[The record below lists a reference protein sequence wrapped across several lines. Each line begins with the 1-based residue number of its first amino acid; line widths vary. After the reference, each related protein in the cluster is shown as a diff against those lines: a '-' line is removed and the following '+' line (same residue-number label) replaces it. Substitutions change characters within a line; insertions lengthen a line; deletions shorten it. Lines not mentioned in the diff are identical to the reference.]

1 MARHYVLG
9 SWANADEFDYS
20 GEQLM
25 GHRQGK
31 SVCMDHMLPSGMA
44 NLKRYG
50 DPVTPPTKTPAKPK
64 LTAFDKICT
73 TDRTYSRL
81 CALSEELD
89 NQLENGELDLTDW
102 SFARKQLDVKLDKAW
117 KAVCRLRNWSESG
130 EPLDNSLESGLSFS
144 LEDIPT
150 YVNGRPNIQAFAE
163 PVTKPK
169 PPAKP
174 KLTAFDKIC
183 TTDRTYSRLCALS
196 EELDNQ
202 LENGELDLTDWSFA
216 RKQLDVK
223 LDRAWKAVCRLRNW
237 NEAGE
242 SLDNSLDSGL
252 SFSLED
258 IQEAGDVG
266 EKQRVKREL
275 TGNQVFDSLS
285 QNNVFLGLFIK
296 VKKIMKIMK
305 TLNNWEK

>member
-1 MARHYVLG
+1 MSRHFVLG
-9 SWANADEFDYS
+9 TWANADEYDYS

-50 DPVTPPTKTPAKPK
+50 DPVTPVTKTPAKPK

-117 KAVCRLRNWSESG
+117 KS
-130 EPLDNSLESGLSFS
+130 
-144 LEDIPT
+144 
-150 YVNGRPNIQAFAE
+150 
-163 PVTKPK
+163 
-169 PPAKP
+169 
-174 KLTAFDKIC
+174 
-183 TTDRTYSRLCALS
+183 
-196 EELDNQ
+196 
-202 LENGELDLTDWSFA
+202 
-216 RKQLDVK
+216 
-223 LDRAWKAVCRLRNW
+223 VCRLRNW
-237 NEAGE
+237 NESGE

-258 IQEAGDVG
+258 IQEARDIG

-275 TGNQVFDSLS
+275 TGNEVFDSLS
-285 QNNVFLGLFIK
+285 ETNVFLGLFIK
-296 VKKIMKIMK
+296 VKKIMMFLQKVK
-305 TLNNWEK
+305 QQF

>member
-20 GEQLM
+20 GQQLM

-50 DPVTPPTKTPAKPK
+50 DPVTPVTKTPAKPK

-89 NQLENGELDLTDW
+89 NQLEGGEIDLESW
-102 SFARKQLDVKLDKAW
+102 AYARKQLDKKLEKAW
-117 KAVCRLRNWSESG
+117 S
-130 EPLDNSLESGLSFS
+130 
-144 LEDIPT
+144 
-150 YVNGRPNIQAFAE
+150 
-163 PVTKPK
+163 
-169 PPAKP
+169 
-174 KLTAFDKIC
+174 
-183 TTDRTYSRLCALS
+183 
-196 EELDNQ
+196 
-202 LENGELDLTDWSFA
+202 
-216 RKQLDVK
+216 
-223 LDRAWKAVCRLRNW
+223 AVCRLRNW
-237 NEAGE
+237 NESGE

-258 IQEAGDVG
+258 IQEARDIG
-266 EKQRVKREL
+266 EKQSVKREL
-275 TGNQVFDSLS
+275 TGWGTIDDLS
-285 QNNVFLGLFIK
+285 EENCFRGLFCK
-296 VKKIMKIMK
+296 VKKIMMFLQKIK
-305 TLNNWEK
+305 QQL

>member
-50 DPVTPPTKTPAKPK
+50 DPVTPVTKTPAKPK

-73 TDRTYSRL
+73 SDRTYSRL

-117 KAVCRLRNWSESG
+117 KAVCRLRNWNES
-130 EPLDNSLESGLSFS
+130 
-144 LEDIPT
+144 
-150 YVNGRPNIQAFAE
+150 
-163 PVTKPK
+163 
-169 PPAKP
+169 
-174 KLTAFDKIC
+174 
-183 TTDRTYSRLCALS
+183 
-196 EELDNQ
+196 
-202 LENGELDLTDWSFA
+202 
-216 RKQLDVK
+216 
-223 LDRAWKAVCRLRNW
+223 
-237 NEAGE
+237 GE
-242 SLDNSLDSGL
+242 SLDNALDSGL

-258 IQEAGDVG
+258 VQEARDIG

-275 TGNQVFDSLS
+275 TGNDIFDSLNE
-285 QNNVFLGLFIK
+285 NNVFLGLFIK

-305 TLNNWEK
+305 ALNNWEK

>member
-50 DPVTPPTKTPAKPK
+50 DPVTPVTKTPAKPK

-117 KAVCRLRNWSESG
+117 KS
-130 EPLDNSLESGLSFS
+130 
-144 LEDIPT
+144 
-150 YVNGRPNIQAFAE
+150 
-163 PVTKPK
+163 
-169 PPAKP
+169 
-174 KLTAFDKIC
+174 
-183 TTDRTYSRLCALS
+183 
-196 EELDNQ
+196 
-202 LENGELDLTDWSFA
+202 
-216 RKQLDVK
+216 
-223 LDRAWKAVCRLRNW
+223 VCRLRNW
-237 NEAGE
+237 NESGE

-258 IQEAGDVG
+258 IQEARDIG

-275 TGNQVFDSLS
+275 TGNDIFDSLS
-285 QNNVFLGLFIK
+285 ETNVFLGLFIK
-296 VKKIMKIMK
+296 VKKIMMFLQKVK
-305 TLNNWEK
+305 QQF

>member
-50 DPVTPPTKTPAKPK
+50 DPVTPVTKAPAKPK

-102 SFARKQLDVKLDKAW
+102 SFARKQLDVKLDK
-117 KAVCRLRNWSESG
+117 S
-130 EPLDNSLESGLSFS
+130 
-144 LEDIPT
+144 
-150 YVNGRPNIQAFAE
+150 
-163 PVTKPK
+163 
-169 PPAKP
+169 
-174 KLTAFDKIC
+174 
-183 TTDRTYSRLCALS
+183 
-196 EELDNQ
+196 
-202 LENGELDLTDWSFA
+202 
-216 RKQLDVK
+216 
-223 LDRAWKAVCRLRNW
+223 WKAVCRLRNW
-237 NEAGE
+237 NESGE

-252 SFSLED
+252 TFSLED
-258 IQEAGDVG
+258 IQEARDIG

-275 TGNQVFDSLS
+275 TGWSTIDELS
-285 QNNVFLGLFIK
+285 EENCFRGLFCK
-296 VKKIMKIMK
+296 VKKIMMFLQKIK
-305 TLNNWEK
+305 QQL